1 MPAATGGSK
10 GIPDGDTSLQTL
22 DDIPLGALFGALILL
37 LALSAF
43 FSGSETAL
51 MTLNRYRLRHLARD
65 GHPGARRAERLLAQ
79 PDRLIGLILLG
90 NNFVNILASSLATVI
105 AIRLGGEGAI
115 PLAAGLLTLVVLIFA
130 EVAPKTLAALH
141 PERLA
146 FPAAWVYTPVLRLL
160 FPLVW
165 VVNLLANSVLR
176 LFGVDPEHRGAD
188 VLSREELRTVV
199 HEAGSMIPQQ
209 HQQMLLAL
217 LDLEDVRVEDIM
229 VPRTEIDGIDI
240 LDPISVILEQ
250 LQQLPYT
257 RVLVYEGSIDHVL
270 GFLHSRKIL
279 QAALDSDGLTHEE
292 LRALVKEP
300 YYIPKGTSLY
310 DQLQNFQRSRRR
322 AGLVVDEY
330 GDILGLV
337 TMADLL
343 EEIVGEF
350 ATDPSDRLADVIP
363 QEDGSYL
370 VDGSASL
377 RDLVRTLGWELP
389 TDGPNTLNGLIVE
402 HLQSLPEPGT
412 SLMINGYP
420 IDILQTQDNR
430 VKTARIRPQ
439 ERRTPQDPEGLN
451 S

>member
-1 MPAATGGSK
+1 
-10 GIPDGDTSLQTL
+10 L

-37 LALSAF
+37 LILSAF

-51 MTLNRYRLRHLARD
+51 MTLNRYRLKHLAQD
-65 GHPGARRAERLLAQ
+65 GHPGAWRAQRLLEQ

-90 NNFVNILASSLATVI
+90 NNFVNILASSLATLI
-105 AIRLGGEGAI
+105 AMRLGGEGAI
-115 PLAAGLLTLVVLIFA
+115 PIAAGLLTLVVLIFA

-146 FPAAWVYTPVLRLL
+146 FPAAWIYTPTQRLL

-165 VVNLLANSVLR
+165 IVNLTANSVLR
-176 LFGVDPEHRGAD
+176 LFGVDPEHRGTD

-199 HEAGSMIPQQ
+199 NEAGSMIPQQ

-217 LDLEDVRVEDIM
+217 LDLENVRVEDIM
-229 VPRTEIDGIDI
+229 VPRTKTDGLDI
-240 LDPISVILEQ
+240 QDPISVILDQ
-250 LQQLPYT
+250 LLQLPYT
-257 RVLVYEGSIDHVL
+257 RVLVYEGSIDQVL

-279 QAALDSDGLTHEE
+279 QAALDRDGLTHEE
-292 LRALVKEP
+292 LRALIREP
-300 YYIPKGTSLY
+300 YFIPKGTSLY
-310 DQLQNFQRSRRR
+310 DQLLNFQRNRRR

-350 ATDPSDRLADVIP
+350 ATDPADSLADVTP
-363 QEDGSYL
+363 QEDGSFL
-370 VDGSASL
+370 VNGSASL
-377 RDLVRTLGWELP
+377 RELVRTLHWGLP
-389 TDGPNTLNGLIVE
+389 TNGPNTLNGLIVE

-412 SLMINGYP
+412 SVMINGYP

-430 VKTARIRPQ
+430 VKTARIRPA
-439 ERRTPQDPEGLN
+439 ERCTLDVASDEEDLN
-451 S
+451 F